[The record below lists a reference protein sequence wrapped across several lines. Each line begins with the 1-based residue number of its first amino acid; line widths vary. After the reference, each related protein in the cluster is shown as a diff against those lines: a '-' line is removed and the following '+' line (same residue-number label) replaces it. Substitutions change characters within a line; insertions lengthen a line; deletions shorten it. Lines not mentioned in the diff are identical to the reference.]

1 MIDNTF
7 FTKFLPTACST
18 LIFSLGLSATTGKGD
33 RLILWDEFYRML
45 VVIDSAVIR
54 TFVLIE
60 VRSRLPHSMLRDAI
74 LLARLKVLFSKIFN
88 D

>member
-1 MIDNTF
+1 MSPDC
-7 FTKFLPTACST
+7 LST

-45 VVIDSAVIR
+45 LVMGSAADKEINR

-60 VRSRLPHSMLRDAI
+60 MKNEGRSLDCSDKLSTFKDYDTEP
-74 LLARLKVLFSKIFN
+74 
-88 D
+88 